1 MIAALRQRNF
11 ALLWVG
17 QLISLIGDWVLFIA
31 LPFYVFDLTGS
42 TLATGGMFIALTV
55 PRLAL
60 GSVAGVFVDRWDR
73 RRTMLAADFA
83 RAGLLLLL
91 LLVRSVD
98 WLWLVYVVALAES
111 AISQFFNPAKSAI
124 IPRLV
129 PDEHLLAANSLNS
142 LSESLTRLVGPA
154 LGGLL
159 FGVLGLSS
167 VVYADSV
174 SYAVS
179 GTLIALMTLA
189 ATAPAAGEGDTA
201 AHAAATNWRAVW
213 REWRAGLGLVLADR
227 ALAVLFLV
235 MGTVMVGEGIVSVL
249 LVVWVK
255 EILHGGATE
264 LGWLMTT
271 QAIGGLAGGLL
282 AARLGR
288 AIAPA
293 RLIGVG
299 ALLTGVFI
307 IAIVSTPTLAAD
319 LVLMALIGGPAV
331 VTFVAIETL
340 LQNLTED
347 RFRGRIFGALGTTM
361 ALAQLVGMALAG
373 ALGNPLG
380 TLPVLDLTG
389 ALYCVGGVLT
399 LALLGGALR
408 ESGVGSRE
416 SEVGGAQQ
424 SAISHQP
431 SEGDLIADSRS
442 LTPEH

>member
-1 MIAALRQRNF
+1 MFAALRQRNF

-91 LLVRSVD
+91 LLVRSTD
-98 WLWLVYVVALAES
+98 WLWLVYLVALAES

-129 PDEHLLAANSLNS
+129 DDERLLAANSLNS

-159 FGVLGLSS
+159 FGALGLSS
-167 VVYADSV
+167 VVYADSA
-174 SYAVS
+174 SYLVS
-179 GTLIALMTLA
+179 GVLIALMA
-189 ATAPAAGEGDTA
+189 VAGAAPAAGEDETP
-201 AHAAATNWRAVW
+201 AHAAATSWRAVW
-213 REWRAGLGLVLADR
+213 REWRDGLGLVRRDR
-227 ALAVLFLV
+227 AIATLFLV
-235 MGTVMVGEGIVSVL
+235 MGFFMFGEGIFSVL
-249 LVVWVK
+249 MVAWVRD
-255 EILHGGATE
+255 ILHAGATE

-271 QAIGGLAGGLL
+271 QAVGGLAGGLL
-282 AARLGR
+282 AARLGK
-288 AIAPA
+288 AVSPA
-293 RLIGVG
+293 RLIGFG
-299 ALLTGVFI
+299 ATIIGLFI
-307 IAIVSTPTLAAD
+307 AAIVNTPTLGVD
-319 LVLMALIGGPAV
+319 LVLMALVGGPAV

-347 RFRGRIFGALGTTM
+347 RFRGRVFGALGTTM
-361 ALAQLVGMALAG
+361 ALAQLAGMALAG
-373 ALGNPLG
+373 ALGAPLG
-380 TLPVLDLTG
+380 ALPMLDLYG
-389 ALYCVGGVLT
+389 VLYFLGGVLI
-399 LALLGGALR
+399 LVLLGGALR
-408 ESGVGSRE
+408 ESGDGRRQAAEGGYQPAV
-416 SEVGGAQQ
+416 VGGPQQ
-424 SAISHQP
+424 
-431 SEGDLIADSRS
+431 EG
-442 LTPEH
+442 

>member
-1 MIAALRQRNF
+1 MFAALRQRNF

-91 LLVRSVD
+91 LMVHSVD

-129 PDEHLLAANSLNS
+129 DEEHLLAANSLNS

-159 FGVLGLSS
+159 FGALGLTS
-167 VVYADSV
+167 VIYADSA
-174 SYAVS
+174 SYLVS
-179 GTLIALMTLA
+179 GTLIALMA
-189 ATAPAAGEGDTA
+189 VATQPAGDAGE
-201 AHAAATNWRAVW
+201 AAADAAAMGWRAVW
-213 REWRAGLGLVLADR
+213 REWRGGLGLMLADR

-235 MGTVMVGEGIVSVL
+235 MGIVMIGEGIVSVL

-255 EILHGGATE
+255 EILHGGATQ
-264 LGWLMTT
+264 LGWLMSA
-271 QAIGGLAGGLL
+271 QAVGGLAGGLL
-282 AARLGR
+282 AARLGK
-288 AIAPA
+288 AVGPA
-293 RLIGVG
+293 RSIGFG

-307 IAIVSTPTLAAD
+307 VAIVNTPTLAAD
-319 LVLMALIGGPAV
+319 LVLIALVGGPAV
-331 VTFVAIETL
+331 VAFVAIETL

-347 RFRGRIFGALGTTM
+347 RYRGRIFGALGTTM

-373 ALGNPLG
+373 ALGAPLG

-389 ALYCVGGVLT
+389 ILYCVGGLLT

-408 ESGVGSRE
+408 TSN
-416 SEVGGAQQ
+416 QP
-424 SAISHQP
+424 SAISFQP
-431 SEGDLIADSRS
+431 SEGELIADGRP
-442 LTPEH
+442 LTPER